1 LSQLVHLHNFFSRC
15 TNKIMKIIIVV
26 LVLFALLSFSF
37 AEEAEVLRFKKSH
50 TELSVVYKHLLRI
63 EARLR
68 KQVKRAEVSI
78 TKRKTVHLR
87 ALKRLDVARKNYI
100 SAQNVY
106 NKRIAEISSSFNGLK
121 ATKKQKSE
129 SAKRLKRARVA
140 FKKIQSQVTRA
151 KVSYELSVKQKQ
163 RLLAIIK
170 AELAL
175 ISKIKQHMPKRGS
188 KKAKKSVKKPKTKK
202 NKKAKK
208 TAAPKKN

>member
-1 LSQLVHLHNFFSRC
+1 
-15 TNKIMKIIIVV
+15 MKVIIVA

-50 TELSVVYKHLLRI
+50 GELRVVYKHLLKI

-87 ALKRLDVARKNYI
+87 SLKRLDVARKNFI
-100 SAQNVY
+100 AAQNVY
-106 NKRIAEISSSFNGLK
+106 NKRISEITTSFNGLK

-129 SAKRLKRARVA
+129 SGKRLKRARIA
-140 FKKIQSQVTRA
+140 FKKVQSQVTRA

-175 ISKIKQHMPKRGS
+175 ISKIKQHMPKKGAKKAVKKGKKSVKKSKKS
-188 KKAKKSVKKPKTKK
+188 KKAKKA
-202 NKKAKK
+202 KKAAK
-208 TAAPKKN
+208 